1 MYHSYQSKHQVY
13 SFSVVVLSSI
23 VVHVPLH
30 TAAIFLLDA
39 NYEVYVWLGWWPE
52 EKNKLLKEANA
63 TTGSAHARWLR
74 DKKLALQTAQNYIKG
89 ILDV

>member
-1 MYHSYQSKHQVY
+1 MYPCIY
-13 SFSVVVLSSI
+13 
-23 VVHVPLH
+23 

-89 ILDV
+89 ILYTCMIQLNCIQKAHP

>member
-1 MYHSYQSKHQVY
+1 MIS
-13 SFSVVVLSSI
+13 LLT
-23 VVHVPLH
+23 LH
-30 TAAIFLLDA
+30 TAIFLLDA

-89 ILDV
+89 ILAMYVKK

>member
-1 MYHSYQSKHQVY
+1 MYEHNNYVT
-13 SFSVVVLSSI
+13 
-23 VVHVPLH
+23 LH
-30 TAAIFLLDA
+30 TAIFLLDA

-74 DKKLALQTAQNYIKG
+74 DKKLALQTAQKYIKG
-89 ILDV
+89 ILATFVQNFVV

>member
-1 MYHSYQSKHQVY
+1 M
-13 SFSVVVLSSI
+13 
-23 VVHVPLH
+23 H

-89 ILDV
+89 KRNDPALLYSVNSSRKCV